1 MHSEFMYFYP
11 LDSRHSGRDLVP
23 NHLTFMIFNHTA
35 IFPEKLW
42 PRQIAT
48 NGSVM
53 MEGAKMSKSF
63 GNIIPLREGVAKFGA
78 DPIRLSVLSTAEL
91 LQDAEFSPA
100 IAKSMR
106 ERLERMY
113 KFTSEVAKSSGNAK
127 TSQNLL
133 TAIDRWMLSRLQE
146 HIRKATEAMD
156 KLAVR
161 KTINSVLYMLE
172 QDFQWYQKRITPQ
185 KEKRKNT
192 IECVYRRVLDAQTRM
207 LTPVAPHLCEEL
219 WEMMGGKGFVSLASW
234 PTADESMLDT
244 EVEENEALVKDVL
257 EDTLNIVKA
266 TGMTPKKIHYYT
278 ACPWKWKVYLKM
290 LEKAS
295 HGEVKMSEVMKE
307 LVAED
312 DLKKNMKEVANFAQK
327 TLKEVNRIPQDRREK
342 VLRIKT
348 LNEKTAIEDADDLL
362 KQRLKAQIMVYDE
375 EDSQRYDPKNKAAL
389 STPFKPAIYIE

>member
-1 MHSEFMYFYP
+1 
-11 LDSRHSGRDLVP
+11 
-23 NHLTFMIFNHTA
+23 
-35 IFPEKLW
+35 
-42 PRQIAT
+42 
-48 NGSVM
+48 
-53 MEGAKMSKSF
+53 
-63 GNIIPLREGVAKFGA
+63 
-78 DPIRLSVLSTAEL
+78 
-91 LQDAEFSPA
+91 
-100 IAKSMR
+100 
-106 ERLERMY
+106 
-113 KFTSEVAKSSGNAK
+113 
-127 TSQNLL
+127 
-133 TAIDRWMLSRLQE
+133 
-146 HIRKATEAMD
+146 
-156 KLAVR
+156 
-161 KTINSVLYMLE
+161 
-172 QDFQWYQKRITPQ
+172 
-185 KEKRKNT
+185 
-192 IECVYRRVLDAQTRM
+192 M

-234 PTADESMLDT
+234 PTADESMLNI
-244 EVEENEALVKDVL
+244 EVEENETLVKDVL

-295 HGEVKMSEVMKE
+295 HGEVKMSEVIKE

-342 VLRIKT
+342 VLKIKT